1 MPQIGVSESKMVTEG
16 GGLTGLV
23 TDVQVFSS
31 VLSEQEA
38 FRYMDCSSK
47 ITGDVAAWETE
58 TDWEMVGNTEAEEKD
73 LETICRSGA
82 MEERVLIMPARLNY
96 KGISH
101 SLHIFTPSFIIFNRW
116 TITMQEIWWLVPF

>member
-1 MPQIGVSESKMVTEG
+1 
-16 GGLTGLV
+16 
-23 TDVQVFSS
+23 
-31 VLSEQEA
+31 
-38 FRYMDCSSK
+38 MDCSSK

-58 TDWEMVGNTEAEEKD
+58 TAWEMVGNTEAEEKD

-82 MEERVLIMPARLNY
+82 MEDRVLIMPARLNY

-101 SLHIFTPSFIIFNRW
+101 SLHIFTPSFITFNRW

>member
-1 MPQIGVSESKMVTEG
+1 MVTEG

-47 ITGDVAAWETE
+47 ITGDVAAWERE
-58 TDWEMVGNTEAEEKD
+58 DDWEVVGEIETLEKD
-73 LETICRSGA
+73 LESICSGGA
-82 MEERVLIMPARLNY
+82 MEDKVLIMPARLNY
-96 KGISH
+96 KGI
-101 SLHIFTPSFIIFNRW
+101 F
-116 TITMQEIWWLVPF
+116 LVN